1 MRASNR
7 GQLPKDLLRGR
18 SRFQAWRQRHK
29 TDRRVP
35 PALWT
40 LAVRLANVHG
50 VSRTAVAL
58 GVNYHGLKKR
68 LAAAA
73 GRAAAGCAAAG
84 QPPCQEPT
92 FIELPAPAVLAK
104 QCLFELSN
112 TAGATLRVHLLGY
125 DSADVESLA
134 RAVWSPE

>member
-1 MRASNR
+1 MRASKR
-7 GQLPKDLLRGR
+7 GPLPKDLLRAQ
-18 SRFQAWRQRHK
+18 SRFQAWRRRHK

-40 LAVRLANVHG
+40 LAVALAHVHG

-68 LAAAA
+68 AGAALAAAA
-73 GRAAAGCAAAG
+73 ASE
-84 QPPCQEPT
+84 PPAQRPA
-92 FIELPAPAVLAK
+92 FVELSAPAVLAK
-104 QCLFELSN
+104 QCLFEVSN
-112 TAGATLRVHLLGY
+112 AAGASLRVQLLGY
-125 DSADVESLA
+125 DRADVESLA